1 MSASTWR
8 SAVADLTRT
17 VYQIELLTDCSPPTS
32 LTGILYEMTDG
43 HASGELTQV
52 NSESV
57 SPLVMGRLLI
67 NQRSDPDFLLNA
79 DEYEDERLCPD
90 CEERG
95 SPKHDNGQVVLYECH
110 NEDCDREDMWEVPRW
125 RDEDWEEPM
134 TRRIEFLVVH
144 GDTFW
149 STAIRDVPVEIR
161 WEGLQKYA
169 DEKLL
174 WQFPSAIKLIPWN
187 EDTDA

>member
-1 MSASTWR
+1 MSANTWR

-32 LTGILYEMTDG
+32 LTEILYEMTDG

-110 NEDCDREDMWEVPRW
+110 NEDCDREDTWEVPRW
-125 RDEDWEEPM
+125 RDEDWEE
-134 TRRIEFLVVH
+134 TRRIEFI
-144 GDTFW
+144 GIQDDGTWQTFI
-149 STAIRDVPVEIR
+149 ADVPVTVR
-161 WEGLQKYA
+161 WEGMQSHA
-169 DEKLL
+169 DEMGKIGPYIKI
-174 WQFPSAIKLIPWN
+174 FPWS
-187 EDTDA
+187 EDPDA